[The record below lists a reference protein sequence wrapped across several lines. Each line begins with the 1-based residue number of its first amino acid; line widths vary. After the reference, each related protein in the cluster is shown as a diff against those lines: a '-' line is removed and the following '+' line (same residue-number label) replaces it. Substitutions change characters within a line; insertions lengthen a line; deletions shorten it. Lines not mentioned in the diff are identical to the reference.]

1 LPLSVK
7 TDRRAGGALPAADF
21 TFCPFP
27 SGNQQDR
34 AATNDHQERSCS
46 ERIAIGY
53 YGSPAIELL
62 GSGLVWPALIYACA
76 SGKLRRE
83 QRMHRAAT
91 ARALLVRVEC
101 IHTTDF

>member
-1 LPLSVK
+1 M
-7 TDRRAGGALPAADF
+7 PAADF

-53 YGSPAIELL
+53 YGSPAIQLL

-76 SGKLRRE
+76 SGSCAGLDVAFDEARE
-83 QRMHRAAT
+83 LPGTHE
-91 ARALLVRVEC
+91 LLFGHCLLLSLFFLDRSL
-101 IHTTDF
+101 